1 MFYCSDVGLR
11 LRSAVIA
18 EEFSYLRGNGR
29 HDRRVEER
37 VESGEQERADDN
49 RDENLYAGI
58 DVTLAAG
65 VGERGLRAESGGGE
79 LVLDGSDDLFI
90 YFLPHIFLILLNAKQ
105 PHEFLRR
112 RTRATYP
119 RVSKV
124 RCHAH
129 SPRQASAHTRGIGR

>member
-58 DVTLAAG
+58 DVTLASVVGKCGPRAG
-65 VGERGLRAESGGGE
+65 SLFWM
-79 LVLDGSDDLFI
+79 VLM
-90 YFLPHIFLILLNAKQ
+90 IF
-105 PHEFLRR
+105 FM
-112 RTRATYP
+112 
-119 RVSKV
+119 
-124 RCHAH
+124 
-129 SPRQASAHTRGIGR
+129 